1 LVVDI
6 LSTGCLR
13 NRMCVHLGLKLVH
26 CVYNTLQN
34 WVAETLQFSLIIE
47 VFTDSALNQLYS
59 VFLFWDF
66 PDWLRWCLQ
75 VVHDCLDTTWCLLLC
90 SILALKWK
98 YSSLSHL
105 YSCLCR

>member
-1 LVVDI
+1 MENVCCDCMYNSFVEHTQEICVGKNILKWQLCRFVMLLVVDI

-34 WVAETLQFSLIIE
+34 RVAETLQFSLIIE

-66 PDWLRWCLQ
+66 PD
-75 VVHDCLDTTWCLLLC
+75 
-90 SILALKWK
+90 
-98 YSSLSHL
+98 
-105 YSCLCR
+105 